1 MGRRSCRSGRSGRTF
16 ALVLLAVGLLTASSA
31 ASAGE
36 PVAAVLKSREISFVY
51 HSVVN
56 LFACD
61 ELRSAV
67 AGILRAVGARDDVQ
81 VRINECEVFVFP
93 DDTSQSWDRSSRTYD
108 PAARLRNPRGEQQ
121 QNSLV
126 RIKLMFPIAATPDVM
141 AEIDKDKSRRELV
154 SRVTG
159 NPLFALNDAIVFT
172 AERREVT
179 LSQKTIRLRPE
190 HCELLEQMIIG
201 VFRELDVKVI
211 RKQLGCSTHE
221 VSHFSPK
228 VTVEVLWPVGTPLP
242 GEGKKK

>member
-1 MGRRSCRSGRSGRTF
+1 MRRRSCRSARSGRAF
-16 ALVLLAVGLLTASSA
+16 ALALLAVGLLTASSA
-31 ASAGE
+31 ASAAE
-36 PVAAVLKSREISFVY
+36 QVAAVLKSREVSFVY
-51 HSVVN
+51 HSVVTF
-56 LFACD
+56 FACD

-93 DDTSQSWDRSSRTYD
+93 DDASPSWDRSSRTYD
-108 PAARLRNPRGEQQ
+108 PAARFRSQRSEQR

-126 RIKLMFPIAATPDVM
+126 RIQLMFPIEATPDVM
-141 AEIDKDKSRRELV
+141 AEVDKDKSRRELV

-159 NPLFALNDAIVFT
+159 NPLAALNDAIIFP

-190 HCELLEQMIIG
+190 HCELLEQMVNG
-201 VFRELDVKVI
+201 VFRTLDVKVI
-211 RKQLGCSTHE
+211 RKQLACPTNE
-221 VSHFSPK
+221 ISHFSPK
-228 VTVEVLWPVGTPLP
+228 LTVEVLWPVGTPLP